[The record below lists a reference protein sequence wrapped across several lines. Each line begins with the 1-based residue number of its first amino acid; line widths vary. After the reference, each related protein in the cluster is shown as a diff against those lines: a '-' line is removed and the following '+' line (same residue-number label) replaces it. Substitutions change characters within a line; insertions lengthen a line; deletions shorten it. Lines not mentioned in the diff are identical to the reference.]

1 MRRHAL
7 DKKVVK
13 TTMPHLGA
21 PALPVFSSILL
32 VSTPTEH
39 LLAPAAIRFWHQRV
53 YALPTFAT

>member
-21 PALPVFSSILL
+21 PALPCF
-32 VSTPTEH
+32 
-39 LLAPAAIRFWHQRV
+39 F
-53 YALPTFAT
+53 